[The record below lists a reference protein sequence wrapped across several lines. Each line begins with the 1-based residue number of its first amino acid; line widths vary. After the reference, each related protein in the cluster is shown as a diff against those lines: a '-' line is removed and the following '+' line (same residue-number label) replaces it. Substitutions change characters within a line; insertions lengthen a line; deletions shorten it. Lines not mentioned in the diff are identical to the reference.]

1 MPYYL
6 TRVSILYGLLASN
19 KKPMIRLISVNRL
32 TKEIIMNPDIK
43 ERFGAVIEEIEKL
56 QGEIVEFGNGL
67 ALMDTDGRY
76 HKELHDII
84 MDAVTAMGKFT
95 AFINVFGLNLD
106 HKQYPVEEQIE
117 HPNIF

>member
-19 KKPMIRLISVNRL
+19 KK
-32 TKEIIMNPDIK
+32 
-43 ERFGAVIEEIEKL
+43 
-56 QGEIVEFGNGL
+56 GEIVEFGNGL